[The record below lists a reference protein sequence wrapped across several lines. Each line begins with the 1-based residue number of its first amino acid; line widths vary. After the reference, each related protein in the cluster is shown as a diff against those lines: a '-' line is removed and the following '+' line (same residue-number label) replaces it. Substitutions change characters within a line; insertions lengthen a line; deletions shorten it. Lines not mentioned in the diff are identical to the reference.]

1 MSFKFEDVAAYATPF
16 GNRGLLLASS
26 SLYRKALLKRL
37 NLKFLQFSPDIDG
50 TRNKEESSS
59 PMARRLS
66 IQKAAAA
73 SESHTAQLVIGGD
86 QVAEIGH
93 LIVARP
99 YTHEAACKQLQA
111 ASGKTNEFSHW
122 RVRNGFRYTE
132 VQRRRR

>member
-1 MSFKFEDVAAYATPF
+1 MSLKFENVAAYATPF

-26 SLYRKALLKRL
+26 SPYRKAPLKRL
-37 NLKFLQFSPDIDG
+37 NLEFLQFSPDIDE

-59 PMARRLS
+59 QMARRLS

-73 SESHTAQLVIGGD
+73 SESHTARLVIGGD

-93 LIVARP
+93 LIVGKP
-99 YTHEAACKQLQA
+99 HTHEAACKQLRA
-111 ASGKTNEFSHW
+111 ASDKTNEFSHW
-122 RVRNGFRYTE
+122 CVRNGFRYTE